1 MGAGSWRRRIHR
13 DVGASWP
20 GVNPG
25 WTLVQTQCGRFA
37 GRGFPVRP
45 NRHGGPLE
53 DPDTRLDLAR
63 EDAGKVPDRVTV
75 SLSDPR
81 IETISSI
88 GERALVARMRSRI
101 SGTPGVKVGIGDDC
115 AVVET
120 PATSLLTTDCLV
132 EGVHFDRALT
142 PARLLGRKA
151 LSVNLSD
158 IGAMSGVPRYALV
171 SLCLPPTLPVDWVD
185 GLYEGLI
192 ERAAEVGVAIVGGN
206 VAATPGPITITVG
219 VLGVGD
225 RPILRSGIEVGDL
238 VVITGGLGASAEGLR
253 LLREGVR
260 LADDGMVIDTG
271 IWTPT
276 SEAPL
281 ARCVRA
287 HLDPSPPLAFAR
299 AMSETEGTIRAMM
312 DLSDGLSIDL
322 VRLCAENSIG
332 AVIDPLAVPVD
343 PAVAMIE
350 RARGGDPLPLALHGG
365 EDYQLLMA
373 VAPAQ
378 IDAVR
383 DMAFVWDL
391 PITVIGQFVVGAPV
405 VSVQVG
411 EWIEPLKTQGFDH
424 FGFNEIQRP
433 PVLSVT

>member
-1 MGAGSWRRRIHR
+1 M
-13 DVGASWP
+13 
-20 GVNPG
+20 
-25 WTLVQTQCGRFA
+25 
-37 GRGFPVRP
+37 
-45 NRHGGPLE
+45 
-53 DPDTRLDLAR
+53 
-63 EDAGKVPDRVTV
+63 
-75 SLSDPR
+75 SDER
-81 IETISSI
+81 IETVSSV
-88 GERALVARMRSRI
+88 GERALVARLRTRI
-101 SGTPGVKVGIGDDC
+101 AETPGVKVGIGDDC
-115 AVVET
+115 ALVDT
-120 PATSLLTTDCLV
+120 PPASLLTTDTLV
-132 EGVHFDRALT
+132 EGIHFDRGLT

-158 IGAMSGVPRYALV
+158 IGAMSGVPRYALIN
-171 SLCLPPTLPVDWVD
+171 LCLPPSCPIDFVD

-192 ERAAEVGVAIVGGN
+192 ERAAEVGVGIVGGN
-206 VAATPGPITITVG
+206 LSATSGPIVIAVTL
-219 VLGVGD
+219 LGVGD
-225 RPILRSGIEVGDL
+225 RPILRQGVKVGDL

-253 LLREGVR
+253 LLRDGVR

-271 IWTPT
+271 IWTPS
-276 SEAPL
+276 SEGPL

-287 HLDPSPPLAFAR
+287 HLDPTPPLAFAR
-299 AMSETEGTIRAMM
+299 AISETPGTIRAMM

-322 VRLCAENSIG
+322 IRLCAENSIG

-373 VAPAQ
+373 ISPEN

-411 EWIEPLKTQGFDH
+411 EWIEPLKSQGFDH
-424 FGFNEIQRP
+424 FGFNEMQRP
-433 PVLSVT
+433 PVFGVT

>member
-1 MGAGSWRRRIHR
+1 
-13 DVGASWP
+13 
-20 GVNPG
+20 
-25 WTLVQTQCGRFA
+25 
-37 GRGFPVRP
+37 
-45 NRHGGPLE
+45 
-53 DPDTRLDLAR
+53 
-63 EDAGKVPDRVTV
+63 
-75 SLSDPR
+75 
-81 IETISSI
+81 
-88 GERALVARMRSRI
+88 
-101 SGTPGVKVGIGDDC
+101 VKVGIGDDC
-115 AVVET
+115 ALVET
-120 PATSLLTTDCLV
+120 SPATLLTTDTLV

-158 IGAMSGVPRYALV
+158 IGAMSGVPRYALIN
-171 SLCLPPTLPVDWVD
+171 LCVPPTCSLDFVD

-192 ERAAEVGVAIVGGN
+192 ERAAEVGVGIVGGN
-206 VAATPGPITITVG
+206 LAATSGPITIAVTLVG
-219 VLGVGD
+219 LGD
-225 RPILRSGIEVGDL
+225 RPILRSGIKVGDL

-271 IWTPT
+271 IWTPS
-276 SEAPL
+276 SETPL

-287 HLDPSPPLAFAR
+287 HLDPTPPLAFAR
-299 AMSETEGTIRAMM
+299 AMSETTGTVRAMM
-312 DLSDGLSIDL
+312 DLSDGLSMDL
-322 VRLCAENSIG
+322 VRLCTENSIG

-373 VAPAQ
+373 VAPEN

-411 EWIEPLKTQGFDH
+411 EWIEPLKSQGYDH
-424 FGFNEIQRP
+424 FGFSDIQRP

>member
-1 MGAGSWRRRIHR
+1 
-13 DVGASWP
+13 
-20 GVNPG
+20 
-25 WTLVQTQCGRFA
+25 
-37 GRGFPVRP
+37 
-45 NRHGGPLE
+45 
-53 DPDTRLDLAR
+53 
-63 EDAGKVPDRVTV
+63 
-75 SLSDPR
+75 LSEER
-81 IETISSI
+81 IETVSSL
-88 GERALVARMRSRI
+88 GERALVARLRSRI
-101 SGTPGVKVGIGDDC
+101 AETQGVKVGIGDDC
-115 AVVET
+115 ALVET
-120 PATSLLTTDCLV
+120 PALSLLTTDTLI

-151 LSVNLSD
+151 MSVNLSD

-171 SLCLPPTLPVDWVD
+171 NLCLPATCSLEFFD

-192 ERAAEVGVAIVGGN
+192 ERAAEVGVGIVGGN
-206 VAATPGPITITVG
+206 LSATPGPITIAVTI
-219 VLGVGD
+219 LGVGD
-225 RPILRSGIEVGDL
+225 RPILRSGVQVGDL

-271 IWTPT
+271 IWTPS
-276 SEAPL
+276 SEGPL

-287 HLDPSPPLAFAR
+287 HLDPTPPLAFAR
-299 AMSETEGTIRAMM
+299 AMSETPGTVRAMM

-322 VRLCAENSIG
+322 IRLCAENSVG

-373 VAPAQ
+373 ISPDS

-391 PITVIGQFVVGAPV
+391 PITVVGQFVVGAPV

-411 EWIEPLKTQGFDH
+411 EWIEPLKSQGFDH
-424 FGFNEIQRP
+424 FGFSETQRP
-433 PVLSVT
+433 AVGVT

>member
-1 MGAGSWRRRIHR
+1 M
-13 DVGASWP
+13 
-20 GVNPG
+20 
-25 WTLVQTQCGRFA
+25 
-37 GRGFPVRP
+37 
-45 NRHGGPLE
+45 
-53 DPDTRLDLAR
+53 
-63 EDAGKVPDRVTV
+63 
-75 SLSDPR
+75 
-81 IETISSI
+81 
-88 GERALVARMRSRI
+88 
-101 SGTPGVKVGIGDDC
+101 GIGDDC
-115 AVVET
+115 ALVDT
-120 PATSLLTTDCLV
+120 PAASLLTTDSLV
-132 EGVHFDRALT
+132 EGIHFDRALT

-171 SLCLPPTLPVDWVD
+171 NLCMPPSCPLEFFD

-192 ERAAEVGVAIVGGN
+192 ERAAEVGVGIVGGN
-206 VAATPGPITITVG
+206 LSATSGPITVSVTL
-219 VLGVGD
+219 LGVGD
-225 RPILRSGIEVGDL
+225 RPILRQGVQVGDL

-271 IWTPT
+271 IWTAS

-287 HLDPSPPLAFAR
+287 HLDPTPPLAFAR
-299 AMSETEGTIRAMM
+299 AMSETAGTVRAMM
-312 DLSDGLSIDL
+312 DLSDGLSMDL
-322 VRLCAENSIG
+322 IRLCAENSIG
-332 AVIDPLAVPVD
+332 ALIDPLAVPVD

-373 VAPAQ
+373 VSPET

-391 PITVIGQFVVGAPV
+391 PITVIGQFVVGPPV

-411 EWIEPLKTQGFDH
+411 EWIEPLKSHGFDH

-433 PVLSVT
+433 PVFSVT

>member
-1 MGAGSWRRRIHR
+1 M
-13 DVGASWP
+13 
-20 GVNPG
+20 
-25 WTLVQTQCGRFA
+25 
-37 GRGFPVRP
+37 
-45 NRHGGPLE
+45 
-53 DPDTRLDLAR
+53 
-63 EDAGKVPDRVTV
+63 
-75 SLSDPR
+75 
-81 IETISSI
+81 
-88 GERALVARMRSRI
+88 
-101 SGTPGVKVGIGDDC
+101 GIGDDC
-115 AVVET
+115 ALVDT
-120 PATSLLTTDCLV
+120 PPASLLTTDTLV
-132 EGVHFDRALT
+132 EGIHFDRALT

-171 SLCLPPTLPVDWVD
+171 NLCLPPTCPIDFVD

-192 ERAAEVGVAIVGGN
+192 ERAAEVGVGIVGGN
-206 VAATPGPITITVG
+206 LSATSGPIVIAVTL
-219 VLGVGD
+219 LGVGD
-225 RPILRSGIEVGDL
+225 RPILRQGVKVGDL

-253 LLREGVR
+253 LLRDGVR

-271 IWTPT
+271 IWTPS
-276 SEAPL
+276 SEGPL

-287 HLDPSPPLAFAR
+287 HLDPTPPLAFAR
-299 AMSETEGTIRAMM
+299 AMSETAGTIRAMM
-312 DLSDGLSIDL
+312 DISDGLSIDL

-373 VAPAQ
+373 VSPES

-411 EWIEPLKTQGFDH
+411 EWIEPLKAQGYDH
-424 FGFNEIQRP
+424 FGYHEGPRP
-433 PVLSVT
+433 AYSVS

>member
-1 MGAGSWRRRIHR
+1 MSFSAVHLFTLPPRLVRSK
-13 DVGASWP
+13 
-20 GVNPG
+20 
-25 WTLVQTQCGRFA
+25 TLVKSRASYRF
-37 GRGFPVRP
+37 
-45 NRHGGPLE
+45 LSDE
-53 DPDTRLDLAR
+53 SI
-63 EDAGKVPDRVTV
+63 ETV
-75 SLSDPR
+75 SSV
-81 IETISSI
+81 
-88 GERALVARMRSRI
+88 GERALIARLRSRI
-101 SGTPGVKVGIGDDC
+101 AETPGVKVGIGDDC
-115 AVVET
+115 ALVDT
-120 PATSLLTTDCLV
+120 TSASLLTTDALV
-132 EGVHFDRALT
+132 EGIHFDRALT

-171 SLCLPPTLPVDWVD
+171 NLCLPPSCPVDFFD

-192 ERAAEVGVAIVGGN
+192 ERAAEVGVGIVGGN
-206 VAATPGPITITVG
+206 LSATTGPIMIAVTL
-219 VLGVGD
+219 LGMGD
-225 RPILRSGIEVGDL
+225 RPILRQGAQVGDL
-238 VVITGGLGASAEGLR
+238 VVITGGLGAAAEGLR

-260 LADDGMVIDTG
+260 LADDGVVIATG
-271 IWTPT
+271 IWTPS

-287 HLDPSPPLAFAR
+287 QLDPTPPLAFAR
-299 AMSETEGTIRAMM
+299 AMSENAGAVRAMM

-322 VRLCAENSIG
+322 IRLCAENSIG
-332 AVIDPLAVPVD
+332 ALIDPLAVPVD

-373 VAPAQ
+373 VSPDS

-405 VSVQVG
+405 VSIQVG
-411 EWIEPLKTQGFDH
+411 EWIEPLKSQGYDH
-424 FGFNEIQRP
+424 FGFKEAQRP
-433 PVLSVT
+433 HASLVT

>member
-1 MGAGSWRRRIHR
+1 LT
-13 DVGASWP
+13 D
-20 GVNPG
+20 
-25 WTLVQTQCGRFA
+25 
-37 GRGFPVRP
+37 
-45 NRHGGPLE
+45 E
-53 DPDTRLDLAR
+53 
-63 EDAGKVPDRVTV
+63 
-75 SLSDPR
+75 R
-81 IETISSI
+81 IETVSSV
-88 GERALVARMRSRI
+88 GERALIARLRSRV
-101 SGTPGVKVGIGDDC
+101 SETVGVRVGIGDDC
-115 AVVET
+115 ALVET
-120 PATSLLTTDCLV
+120 AAATLLTTDSLV

-171 SLCLPPTLPVDWVD
+171 NLCLPTDCPVDFFD

-192 ERAAEVGVAIVGGN
+192 ERAAEVGVGIVGGN
-206 VAATPGPITITVG
+206 LSATSGPITIAVTVVG
-219 VLGVGD
+219 LGD
-225 RPILRSGIEVGDL
+225 RPILRRGVQVGDL
-238 VVITGGLGASAEGLR
+238 VVITGGLGAAAEGLR

-260 LADDGMVIDTG
+260 LADDGAIIDTG
-271 IWTPT
+271 IWTPN

-287 HLDPSPPLAFAR
+287 HLDPTPPLAFAR
-299 AMSETEGTIRAMM
+299 AMSETAGTVRAMM
-312 DLSDGLSIDL
+312 DLSDGLSLDL
-322 VRLCAENSIG
+322 IRMCAENSIG

-373 VAPAQ
+373 VSPGS

-383 DMAFVWDL
+383 DLAFVWDL

-411 EWIEPLKTQGFDH
+411 EWIEPLKSQGYDH
-424 FGFNEIQRP
+424 FGYRGSSRP
-433 PVLSVT
+433 ASS

>member
-1 MGAGSWRRRIHR
+1 M
-13 DVGASWP
+13 
-20 GVNPG
+20 
-25 WTLVQTQCGRFA
+25 
-37 GRGFPVRP
+37 
-45 NRHGGPLE
+45 
-53 DPDTRLDLAR
+53 
-63 EDAGKVPDRVTV
+63 
-75 SLSDPR
+75 
-81 IETISSI
+81 
-88 GERALVARMRSRI
+88 GERALIARLRSRI
-101 SGTPGVKVGIGDDC
+101 AETPGVKVGIGDDC
-115 AVVET
+115 ALVDT
-120 PATSLLTTDCLV
+120 TSASLLTTDALV
-132 EGVHFDRALT
+132 EGIHFDRALT

-171 SLCLPPTLPVDWVD
+171 NLCLPPSCPVDFFD

-192 ERAAEVGVAIVGGN
+192 ERAAEVGVGIVGGN
-206 VAATPGPITITVG
+206 LSATTGPIMIAVTL
-219 VLGVGD
+219 LGMGD
-225 RPILRSGIEVGDL
+225 RPILRQGAQVGDL
-238 VVITGGLGASAEGLR
+238 VVITGGLGAAAEGLR

-260 LADDGMVIDTG
+260 LADDGVVIATG
-271 IWTPT
+271 IWTPS

-287 HLDPSPPLAFAR
+287 QLDPTPPLAFAR
-299 AMSETEGTIRAMM
+299 AMSENAGTVRAMM

-322 VRLCAENSIG
+322 IRLCAENSIG
-332 AVIDPLAVPVD
+332 ALIDPLAVPVD

-373 VAPAQ
+373 VSPES

-405 VSVQVG
+405 VSIQVG
-411 EWIEPLKTQGFDH
+411 EWIEPLKSQGYDH
-424 FGFNEIQRP
+424 FGFNEAHRAHVS
-433 PVLSVT
+433 PVA